1 MRATHIPR
9 RPKKKPLR
17 GEKVGFAEKKLRLCL
32 AGLPCMAMPVQV
44 GALRGGRKIL
54 RPYKWE
60 EIEGIGYRGYSSY
73 SGYSGYRCYRC
84 YSDYR
89 GCRGVGVGVL
99 WVWGRGMDL
108 LKLNNMLIFVD

>member
-1 MRATHIPR
+1 MCFSAFSRSRPRWLAVRATHIPR

-60 EIEGIGYRGYSSY
+60 EIEGIGYRGD
-73 SGYSGYRCYRC
+73 SGCG
-84 YSDYR
+84 
-89 GCRGVGVGVL
+89 GAGVVWVG
-99 WVWGRGMDL
+99 GMDL
-108 LKLNNMLIFVD
+108 LKLNNMLIFVE